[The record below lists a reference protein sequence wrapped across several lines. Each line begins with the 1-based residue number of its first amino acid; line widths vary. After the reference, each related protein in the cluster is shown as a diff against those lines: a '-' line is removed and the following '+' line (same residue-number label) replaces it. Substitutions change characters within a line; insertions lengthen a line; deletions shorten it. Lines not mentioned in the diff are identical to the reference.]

1 MIPSLKLSTDGP
13 TSVAFISTMEIDSM
27 RRCNSFFQWFRAIP
41 LTLVLVLG
49 LISFAFS
56 FAPSL
61 FFKSMYPLRYEDE
74 ITASSSAHGVDPFL
88 VAAIIRSESSWDP
101 EVASNQGAV
110 GLMQLLPETAADMVS
125 KRLVDASVYPVDQ
138 LTDPAVN
145 IEYGC
150 AYLSYLLTYFN
161 GATDRAIAAYN
172 AGMGNVDDW
181 TKQNDLLHNAITFP
195 ETQAYLV
202 RVNMAKA
209 RYQELYP
216 QAFR

>member
-1 MIPSLKLSTDGP
+1 MTG
-13 TSVAFISTMEIDSM
+13 
-27 RRCNSFFQWFRAIP
+27 RGSFLRWYRALP
-41 LTLVLVLG
+41 LIIVLIFGLV
-49 LISFAFS
+49 SFAFT

-61 FFKSMYPLRYEDE
+61 LFKSMYPLRYEDE
-74 ITASSSAHGVDPFL
+74 ITASAATHGVDPYL
-88 VAAIIRSESSWDP
+88 VAAVIRSESSWDP
-101 EVASNQGAV
+101 EASSHQGAR
-110 GLMQLLPETAADMVS
+110 GLMQLMPETAQDMVA
-125 KRLVDASVYPVDQ
+125 KGLVDGKRYSYEN
-138 LTDPAVN
+138 LEDPAIN

-161 GATDRAIAAYN
+161 GASDRAIAAYN
-172 AGMGNVDDW
+172 AGMGNVDGW
-181 TKQNDLLHNAITFP
+181 AKQDKLLHNAITFP

>member
-1 MIPSLKLSTDGP
+1 MN
-13 TSVAFISTMEIDSM
+13 
-27 RRCNSFFQWFRAIP
+27 RRGSFLRWYRVFP
-41 LTLVLVLG
+41 LTVVLIFGLVSLA
-49 LISFAFS
+49 FA

-61 FFKSMYPLRYEDE
+61 LFKSMYPLRYEDE
-74 ITASSSAHGVDPFL
+74 ITASAATHGVDPYL
-88 VAAIIRSESSWDP
+88 VAAVIRSESSWDP
-101 EVASNQGAV
+101 EASSHQGAR
-110 GLMQLLPETAADMVS
+110 GLMQLMPETAQDMVA
-125 KRLVDASVYPVDQ
+125 KGLVDGKRYSYEN
-138 LTDPAVN
+138 LEDPTVN

-172 AGMGNVDDW
+172 AGMGNVDGW
-181 TKQNDLLHNAITFP
+181 AKQDKLLHNAITFP

>member
-1 MIPSLKLSTDGP
+1 MN
-13 TSVAFISTMEIDSM
+13 
-27 RRCNSFFQWFRAIP
+27 RRGSFLRWYRAVP
-41 LTLVLVLG
+41 LIVVLIFGLV
-49 LISFAFS
+49 SFAFT

-61 FFKSMYPLRYEDE
+61 LFKSLYPLRYEDE
-74 ITASSSAHGVDPFL
+74 ITASASAHGVDPYL
-88 VAAIIRSESSWDP
+88 VAAVIRSESSWDP
-101 EVASNQGAV
+101 EASSHQGAR
-110 GLMQLLPETAADMVS
+110 GLMQLMPETAQDMVS
-125 KRLVDASVYPVDQ
+125 KGLVDGKRYSCEN
-138 LTDPAVN
+138 LEDPAIN

-172 AGMGNVDDW
+172 AGMGNVDGW
-181 TKQNDLLHNAITFP
+181 AKQDKLLHNAITFP

-202 RVNMAKA
+202 RVNMSKA

>member
-1 MIPSLKLSTDGP
+1 MN
-13 TSVAFISTMEIDSM
+13 
-27 RRCNSFFQWFRAIP
+27 RRGSFLRWYRVFP
-41 LTLVLVLG
+41 LTVVLIFGLV
-49 LISFAFS
+49 SFAFA

-61 FFKSMYPLRYEDE
+61 LFKSMYPLRYEDE
-74 ITASSSAHGVDPFL
+74 ITASAATHGVDPYL
-88 VAAIIRSESSWDP
+88 VAAVIRSESSWDP
-101 EVASNQGAV
+101 EASSHQGAR
-110 GLMQLLPETAADMVS
+110 GLMQLMPETAQDMVA
-125 KRLVDASVYPVDQ
+125 KGLVDGKRYSCEN
-138 LTDPAVN
+138 LEDPTVN

-172 AGMGNVDDW
+172 AGMGNVDGW
-181 TKQNDLLHNAITFP
+181 AKQDKLLHNAITFP

-216 QAFR
+216 QAFH

>member
-1 MIPSLKLSTDGP
+1 MN
-13 TSVAFISTMEIDSM
+13 
-27 RRCNSFFQWFRAIP
+27 RRGSFLRWYRALP
-41 LTLVLVLG
+41 LAVVLIFGLV
-49 LISFAFS
+49 SFAFA

-61 FFKSMYPLRYEDE
+61 LFKSMYPLRYESE
-74 ITASSSAHGVDPFL
+74 ITTSASAHGVDPYL
-88 VAAIIRSESSWDP
+88 VAAVIRSESSWDP
-101 EVASNQGAV
+101 EASSHQGAR
-110 GLMQLLPETAADMVS
+110 GLMQLMPETAQDMVA
-125 KRLVDASVYPVDQ
+125 KGLVDGKRYSYEN
-138 LTDPAVN
+138 LEDPAIN

-172 AGMGNVDDW
+172 AGMGNVDGW
-181 TKQNDLLHNAITFP
+181 AKQDKLLHNAITFP

>member
-1 MIPSLKLSTDGP
+1 MN
-13 TSVAFISTMEIDSM
+13 
-27 RRCNSFFQWFRAIP
+27 RRGSFLRWYRVFP
-41 LTLVLVLG
+41 LTVVLIFGLV
-49 LISFAFS
+49 SFAFA

-61 FFKSMYPLRYEDE
+61 LFKSMYPLRYEDE
-74 ITASSSAHGVDPFL
+74 ITASAATHGVDPYL
-88 VAAIIRSESSWDP
+88 VAAVIRSESSWDP
-101 EVASNQGAV
+101 EASSHQGAC
-110 GLMQLLPETAADMVS
+110 GLMQLMPETAQDMVA
-125 KRLVDASVYPVDQ
+125 KGLVDGKRYSYEN
-138 LTDPAVN
+138 LEDPAIN

-172 AGMGNVDDW
+172 AGMGNVDGW
-181 TKQNDLLHNAITFP
+181 AKQDKLLHNAITFP

-202 RVNMAKA
+202 RVNMVKA

>member
-1 MIPSLKLSTDGP
+1 MN
-13 TSVAFISTMEIDSM
+13 
-27 RRCNSFFQWFRAIP
+27 RRGSFLRLYRVLP
-41 LTLVLVLG
+41 LTVVLIFGLV
-49 LISFAFS
+49 SFAFA

-61 FFKSMYPLRYEDE
+61 LFKSMYPLRYENE
-74 ITASSSAHGVDPFL
+74 ITASAATHGVDPYL
-88 VAAIIRSESSWDP
+88 VAAVIRSESSWDP
-101 EVASNQGAV
+101 EASSHQGAR
-110 GLMQLLPETAADMVS
+110 GLMQLMPETAQDMVA
-125 KRLVDASVYPVDQ
+125 KGLVDGKRYSYEN
-138 LTDPAVN
+138 LEDPTIN

-150 AYLSYLLTYFN
+150 AYLSYLMTYFN

-172 AGMGNVDDW
+172 AGMGNVDGW
-181 TKQNDLLHNAITFP
+181 AKQDKLLHNAITFP

>member
-1 MIPSLKLSTDGP
+1 MD
-13 TSVAFISTMEIDSM
+13 
-27 RRCNSFFQWFRAIP
+27 RRGSFLRWYRALP
-41 LTLVLVLG
+41 LIIVLIFGLV
-49 LISFAFS
+49 SFAFT

-61 FFKSMYPLRYEDE
+61 LFKSMYPLRYEDE
-74 ITASSSAHGVDPFL
+74 ITASAATHGVDPYL
-88 VAAIIRSESSWDP
+88 VAAVIRSESSWDP
-101 EVASNQGAV
+101 EASSHQGAC
-110 GLMQLLPETAADMVS
+110 GLMQLMPETAQDMVA
-125 KRLVDASVYPVDQ
+125 KGLVDGKRYSYEN
-138 LTDPAVN
+138 LEDPAIN

-172 AGMGNVDDW
+172 AGMGNVDGW
-181 TKQNDLLHNAITFP
+181 AKQDKLLHNAITFP

>member
-1 MIPSLKLSTDGP
+1 MN
-13 TSVAFISTMEIDSM
+13 
-27 RRCNSFFQWFRAIP
+27 RRGSFLRWYRVFP
-41 LTLVLVLG
+41 LTVVLIFGLV
-49 LISFAFS
+49 SFAFA

-61 FFKSMYPLRYEDE
+61 LFKSMYPLRYEDE
-74 ITASSSAHGVDPFL
+74 ITASAASHGVDPYL
-88 VAAIIRSESSWDP
+88 VAAVIRSESSWDP
-101 EVASNQGAV
+101 GASSHQGAR
-110 GLMQLLPETAADMVS
+110 GLMQLMPETAQDMVA
-125 KRLVDASVYPVDQ
+125 KGLVDGKRYSYEN
-138 LTDPAVN
+138 LEDPAIN

-172 AGMGNVDDW
+172 AGMGNVDGW
-181 TKQNDLLHNAITFP
+181 AKQDKLLHNAITFP

>member
-1 MIPSLKLSTDGP
+1 MTGR
-13 TSVAFISTMEIDSM
+13 V
-27 RRCNSFFQWFRAIP
+27 SFLRWYRALP
-41 LTLVLVLG
+41 LIIVLIFGLV
-49 LISFAFS
+49 SFAFT

-61 FFKSMYPLRYEDE
+61 LFKSMYPLRYEDE
-74 ITASSSAHGVDPFL
+74 ITASAATHGVDPYL
-88 VAAIIRSESSWDP
+88 VAAVIRSESSWDP
-101 EVASNQGAV
+101 EASSHQGAR
-110 GLMQLLPETAADMVS
+110 GLMQLMPETAQDMVA
-125 KRLVDASVYPVDQ
+125 KGLVDGKRYSYEN
-138 LTDPAVN
+138 LEDPAIN

-172 AGMGNVDDW
+172 AGMGNVDGW
-181 TKQNDLLHNAITFP
+181 AKQDKLLHNAITFP

>member
-1 MIPSLKLSTDGP
+1 MK
-13 TSVAFISTMEIDSM
+13 
-27 RRCNSFFQWFRAIP
+27 RRGSFLRWYRALP
-41 LTLVLVLG
+41 LIIVLIFGLV
-49 LISFAFS
+49 SFAFT

-61 FFKSMYPLRYEDE
+61 LFKSMYPLRYEDE
-74 ITASSSAHGVDPFL
+74 ITASAATHGVDPYL
-88 VAAIIRSESSWDP
+88 VAAVIRSESSWDP
-101 EVASNQGAV
+101 EASSHQGAR
-110 GLMQLLPETAADMVS
+110 GLMQLMPETAQDMVA
-125 KRLVDASVYPVDQ
+125 KGLVDGKRYSYEN
-138 LTDPAVN
+138 LEDPTVN

-172 AGMGNVDDW
+172 AGMGNVDGW
-181 TKQNDLLHNAITFP
+181 AKQDKLLHNAITFP

>member
-1 MIPSLKLSTDGP
+1 MN
-13 TSVAFISTMEIDSM
+13 
-27 RRCNSFFQWFRAIP
+27 RRSSFLRWYRALP
-41 LTLVLVLG
+41 LTVVLIFGLV
-49 LISFAFS
+49 SFVFA

-61 FFKSMYPLRYEDE
+61 LFKSMYPLRYENE
-74 ITASSSAHGVDPFL
+74 ITTSASAHGVDPYL
-88 VAAIIRSESSWDP
+88 VAAVIRSESSWDP
-101 EVASNQGAV
+101 EASSHQGAR
-110 GLMQLLPETAADMVS
+110 GLMQLMPETAQDMVA
-125 KRLVDASVYPVDQ
+125 KGLVDGKRYSYEN
-138 LTDPAVN
+138 LEDPAIN

-150 AYLSYLLTYFN
+150 ACLSYLLTYFN

-172 AGMGNVDDW
+172 AGMGNVDGW
-181 TKQNDLLHNAITFP
+181 AKQDKLLHNAITFP

>member
-1 MIPSLKLSTDGP
+1 MN
-13 TSVAFISTMEIDSM
+13 
-27 RRCNSFFQWFRAIP
+27 RRSSFLRWYRALP
-41 LTLVLVLG
+41 LTVVLIFGLV
-49 LISFAFS
+49 SFVFA

-61 FFKSMYPLRYEDE
+61 LFKSMYPLRYENE
-74 ITASSSAHGVDPFL
+74 ITTSASAHGVDPYL
-88 VAAIIRSESSWDP
+88 VAAVIRSESSWDP
-101 EVASNQGAV
+101 EASSHQGAR
-110 GLMQLLPETAADMVS
+110 GLMQLMPETAQDMVS
-125 KRLVDASVYPVDQ
+125 KGLVDGRRYSYEN
-138 LTDPAVN
+138 LEDPAIN

-172 AGMGNVDDW
+172 AGMGNVDGW
-181 TKQNDLLHNAITFP
+181 AKQDKLLHNAITFP

>member
-1 MIPSLKLSTDGP
+1 MN
-13 TSVAFISTMEIDSM
+13 
-27 RRCNSFFQWFRAIP
+27 RRGSFLRWYRVFP
-41 LTLVLVLG
+41 LTVVLIFGLV
-49 LISFAFS
+49 SFAFA

-61 FFKSMYPLRYEDE
+61 LFKSMYPLRYEDE
-74 ITASSSAHGVDPFL
+74 ITASAATHGVDPYL
-88 VAAIIRSESSWDP
+88 VAAVIRSESSWDP
-101 EVASNQGAV
+101 EASSHQGAR
-110 GLMQLLPETAADMVS
+110 GLMQLMPETAQDMVA
-125 KRLVDASVYPVDQ
+125 RGLVDGKRYSYEN
-138 LTDPAVN
+138 LEDPAIN

-172 AGMGNVDDW
+172 AGMGNVDGW
-181 TKQNDLLHNAITFP
+181 AKQDKLLHNAITFP

>member
-1 MIPSLKLSTDGP
+1 MTG
-13 TSVAFISTMEIDSM
+13 
-27 RRCNSFFQWFRAIP
+27 RGSFLRWYRALP
-41 LTLVLVLG
+41 LIIVLIFGLV
-49 LISFAFS
+49 SFAFT

-61 FFKSMYPLRYEDE
+61 LFKSMYPLRYEDE
-74 ITASSSAHGVDPFL
+74 ITASAATHGVDPYL
-88 VAAIIRSESSWDP
+88 VAAVIRSESSWDP
-101 EVASNQGAV
+101 EASSHQGAR
-110 GLMQLLPETAADMVS
+110 GLMQLMPETAQDMVA
-125 KRLVDASVYPVDQ
+125 KGLVDGKRYSYEN
-138 LTDPAVN
+138 LEDPAIN
-145 IEYGC
+145 IKYGC

-172 AGMGNVDDW
+172 AGMGNVDGW
-181 TKQNDLLHNAITFP
+181 AKQDKLLHNAITFP

>member
-1 MIPSLKLSTDGP
+1 MN
-13 TSVAFISTMEIDSM
+13 
-27 RRCNSFFQWFRAIP
+27 RRGFFLRWYRVLP
-41 LTLVLVLG
+41 LTVVLIFGLV
-49 LISFAFS
+49 SFAFA

-74 ITASSSAHGVDPFL
+74 ITASAAAHGVDPYL
-88 VAAIIRSESSWDP
+88 VAAVIRSESSWDP
-101 EVASNQGAV
+101 EASSHQGAR
-110 GLMQLLPETAADMVS
+110 GLMQLMPETAQDMVA
-125 KRLVDASVYPVDQ
+125 KGLVDGKRYSYEN
-138 LTDPAVN
+138 LEDPTVN

-172 AGMGNVDDW
+172 AGMGNVDGW
-181 TKQNDLLHNAITFP
+181 AKQDKLLHNAITFP

>member
-1 MIPSLKLSTDGP
+1 MN
-13 TSVAFISTMEIDSM
+13 
-27 RRCNSFFQWFRAIP
+27 RRGSFLRWYRALP
-41 LTLVLVLG
+41 LAVVLIFGLV
-49 LISFAFS
+49 SFAFT

-61 FFKSMYPLRYEDE
+61 LFKSLYPLRYEDE
-74 ITASSSAHGVDPFL
+74 ITASAATHGVDPYL
-88 VAAIIRSESSWDP
+88 VAAVIRSESSWDP
-101 EVASNQGAV
+101 EASSHQGAR
-110 GLMQLLPETAADMVS
+110 GLMQLMPETAQDMVA
-125 KRLVDASVYPVDQ
+125 KGLVDGKRYSCEN
-138 LTDPAVN
+138 LEDPAIN

-150 AYLSYLLTYFN
+150 AYLSYLMTYFN

-172 AGMGNVDDW
+172 AGMGNVDGW
-181 TKQNDLLHNAITFP
+181 AKQDKLLHNAITFP

>member
-1 MIPSLKLSTDGP
+1 MN
-13 TSVAFISTMEIDSM
+13 
-27 RRCNSFFQWFRAIP
+27 RCGSFLRWYRVFP
-41 LTLVLVLG
+41 LTVVLIFGLV
-49 LISFAFS
+49 SFAFA

-61 FFKSMYPLRYEDE
+61 LFKSMYPLRYEDE
-74 ITASSSAHGVDPFL
+74 ITASAATHGVDPYL
-88 VAAIIRSESSWDP
+88 VAAVIRSESSWDP
-101 EVASNQGAV
+101 EASSHQGAR
-110 GLMQLLPETAADMVS
+110 GLMQLMPETAQDMVA
-125 KRLVDASVYPVDQ
+125 KGLVDGKRYSYEN
-138 LTDPAVN
+138 LEDPTVN

-172 AGMGNVDDW
+172 AGMGNVDGW
-181 TKQNDLLHNAITFP
+181 AKQDKLLHNAITFP